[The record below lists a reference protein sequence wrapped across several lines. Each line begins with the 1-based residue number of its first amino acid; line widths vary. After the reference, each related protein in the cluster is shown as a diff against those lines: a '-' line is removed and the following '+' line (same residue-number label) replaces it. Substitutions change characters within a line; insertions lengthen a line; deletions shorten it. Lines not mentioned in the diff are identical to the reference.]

1 MFDPERISRKRQ
13 TSGRDTGGKMF
24 FSAINNQ
31 TVGGID
37 FMQEI
42 FEGIRLQSVE
52 KFPSF
57 LRQSIHCRHDAKRRV
72 LYARSDRPRVS
83 ERRAVAIGLGTQSS
97 RLLLALAWRHISSRD
112 DCVPR
117 PVATA
122 RGSVTRGSIILLE
135 SMSDD

>member
-1 MFDPERISRKRQ
+1 MFDSERISRKRQ
-13 TSGRDTGGKMF
+13 TSGRDTAGKIF

-57 LRQSIHCRHDAKRRV
+57 LRQSVHCRHDAKRRV

-83 ERRAVAIGLGTQSS
+83 ERRAVATGLGTQSS
-97 RLLLALAWRHISSRD
+97 PTALSFS
-112 DCVPR
+112 
-117 PVATA
+117 
-122 RGSVTRGSIILLE
+122 
-135 SMSDD
+135 